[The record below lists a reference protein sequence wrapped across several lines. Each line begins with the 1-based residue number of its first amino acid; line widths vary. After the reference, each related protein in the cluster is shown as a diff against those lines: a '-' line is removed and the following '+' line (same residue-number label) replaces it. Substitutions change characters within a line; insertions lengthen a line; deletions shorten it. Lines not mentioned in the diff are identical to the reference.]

1 VFLLCCRN
9 SRQNSRASA
18 GQNGKHDVRISVDG
32 GGDQMLVDVRIS
44 VDGGGD
50 QMLVD
55 VRISWM
61 VGEIKYCL
69 L

>member
-1 VFLLCCRN
+1 
-9 SRQNSRASA
+9 
-18 GQNGKHDVRISVDG
+18 
-32 GGDQMLVDVRIS
+32 MLVDVRIS

-61 VGEIKYCL
+61 VGEIKYL
-69 L
+69 LLAVQFGVQLVL